1 MGAIPEPIA
10 RAEIPISPE
19 TIVKIPLVEA
29 AIRATPGI
37 KKLGGRI
44 LMTACYDAKQM
55 FVAQALEADFIAP

>member
-37 KKLGGRI
+37 KNWEDG
-44 LMTACYDAKQM
+44 
-55 FVAQALEADFIAP
+55 F